1 MAENLILKIVTPEG
15 ISWEGKVSSVTIPGV
30 NGEIGVMPGHI
41 PLSTRICAG
50 ELAVQQEG
58 KNLFLAIG
66 DGFVQI
72 NRNYITVLT
81 DMAIEADNIDDAQI
95 ELARQRA
102 EARLTQKL
110 SAEELAA
117 AQVALAQS
125 VALLKVKKTRSRS
138 H

>member
-15 ISWEGKVSSVTIPGV
+15 ITWEGEVSSVTIPGV

-41 PLSTRICAG
+41 SLSKRICAG

-58 KNLFLAIG
+58 KNLFLAVG

-72 NRNYITVLT
+72 NTNHVTVLT

-102 EARLTQKL
+102 EARLKQKL

-117 AQVALAQS
+117 AQAALAQS
-125 VALLKVKKTRSRS
+125 AALLKVKKARSRS